1 MSYMRYHQ
9 NNKGILTKNG
19 KLTRETLTLTIKKAN
34 TSNQSKNKQ
43 SKQKQAITAVK
54 ATMSNQAQLKEL
66 NDKLSVLENAL
77 KGLTVNTTKDKKPRN
92 MTDAGALHKA
102 KLIYYQ
108 EMKNSA
114 EVKAQ
119 LKTKDMDSISFKNWR
134 TAKDI
139 TDEMFDK
146 LSQAKKDEYVKKAQE
161 SKA

>member
-1 MSYMRYHQ
+1 
-9 NNKGILTKNG
+9 
-19 KLTRETLTLTIKKAN
+19 
-34 TSNQSKNKQ
+34 
-43 SKQKQAITAVK
+43 
-54 ATMSNQAQLKEL
+54 MSNQAQLKEL